1 MSASDFTR
9 SDYRAML
16 RVQGPVWAEYTYH
29 WDWMNVPYWAL
40 NALHDY
46 LTGKE

>member
-1 MSASDFTR
+1 MNRAE
-9 SDYRAML
+9 YRALL
-16 RVQGPVWAEYTYH
+16 RVQGPVWCEYTYH
-29 WDWMNVPYWAL
+29 RDWMHIPYWAL